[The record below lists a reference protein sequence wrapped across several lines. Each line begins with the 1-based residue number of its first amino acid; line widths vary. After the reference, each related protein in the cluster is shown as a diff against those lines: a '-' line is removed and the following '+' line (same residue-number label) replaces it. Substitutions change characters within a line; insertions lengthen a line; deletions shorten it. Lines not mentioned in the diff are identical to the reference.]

1 MCYTYRYRRFKRQ
14 RCTAV
19 HEAVHDFVTK
29 VSASEA
35 GEALAGY
42 GSESRPIR
50 YARPGHWYRATAI
63 KLRGV

>member
-19 HEAVHDFVTK
+19 REAVREAVLDFVPK

-50 YARPGHWYRATAI
+50 YAPI
-63 KLRGV
+63 